1 MPPCL
6 VPILEIEPQTVA
18 ARTSEEV
25 RGGARFFP
33 GLPHDVQSHPWYPCF
48 YSRAVSCSGNYTATN
63 QAALG

>member
-1 MPPCL
+1 MRPCL

-25 RGGARFFP
+25 RGGARFLP

-48 YSRAVSCSGNYTATN
+48 YGRAVSCNRELHHQIQS
-63 QAALG
+63 L